1 MNRWVVGFAAPLA
14 AALAVAVPAAA
25 QEVQYFDVPPGGRAH
40 DVAVTED
47 GEVWWTVQRGGGH
60 GILNPATGETVI
72 VPLGEG
78 SAPHGV
84 IVGPDGNAWIT
95 DGGQNAI
102 VRVDRETR
110 EVKVW
115 PLPADTGPVNMNTA
129 AFDHRG
135 RIWFTGQTGFYGRLD
150 PATDD
155 MQVWAAP
162 RGRGPYGIATTP
174 SGDVWYASLA
184 GNHIA
189 KVNLDTGEATIVEP
203 PTPNQGARRVWSDS
217 QGRIWVS
224 EWNSGNVSVHD
235 PRDGS
240 WRQWKLPGEAP
251 RTYSVYVDETDK
263 VWLTDFAA
271 NAIVRFDPVTETFE
285 SFPSDRPGANVRQM
299 LGRPGEV
306 WGAESGTDRLVVIRH
321 GD

>member
-1 MNRWVVGFAAPLA
+1 MNCFWMALSATAMVVMAAPA
-14 AALAVAVPAAA
+14 CA
-25 QEVQYFDVPPGGRAH
+25 QQVQYYDLPPGGRAH
-40 DVAVTED
+40 DVAVTPD
-47 GEVWWTVQRGGGH
+47 GQEVWWTVQRGGGH
-60 GILNPATGETVI
+60 GILNPATGETTI
-72 VPLGEG
+72 IPLGEG

-102 VRVDRETR
+102 VRVDRGTHA
-110 EVKVW
+110 VKVW
-115 PLPADTGPVNMNTA
+115 PLPEDTGPINMNTA
-129 AFDHRG
+129 TFDHRG

-162 RGRGPYGIATTP
+162 RGRGPYGIATTS

-189 KVNLDTGEATIVEP
+189 RVNLDTGEATIVEP
-203 PTPNQGARRVWSDS
+203 PTPNQGARRVWPDS

-240 WRQWKLPGEAP
+240 WRTWKLPGESP
-251 RTYSVYVDETDK
+251 RAYSVYVDGSDK
-263 VWLTDFAA
+263 VWLTDFTA
-271 NAIVRFDPVTETFE
+271 NAIVRFDPETETFN
-285 SFPSDRPGANVRQM
+285 SFPSDRPGAQVRQM

-306 WGAESGTDRLVVIRH
+306 WGAESGTDRLVVIRT
-321 GD
+321 GS